1 MCVMVI
7 FHMLY
12 SNYTFLYV
20 DILSFNFWLILLIFI
35 KKYGYVIGFLWVVTV
50 VLFFNYFVIFDNN
63 MKFIK
68 ILWKTEKNDLVAVV
82 FSEILKI
89 FLKKNELLQFF

>member
-1 MCVMVI
+1 MCGHI
-7 FHMLY
+7 KFQLL
-12 SNYTFLYV
+12 T
-20 DILSFNFWLILLIFI
+20 DIIVFY

-50 VLFFNYFVIFDNN
+50 VPFFNYFVIFDNN

>member
-1 MCVMVI
+1 
-7 FHMLY
+7 ML
-12 SNYTFLYV
+12 
-20 DILSFNFWLILLIFI
+20 LLFFI
-35 KKYGYVIGFLWVVTV
+35 IIYGCVIGFYWLVTV
-50 VLFFNYFVIFDNN
+50 VPFFNYFVIFDNN